1 MYKLNDVSNESKD
14 YINLYNMIPSLK
26 LNNPKKEKRN
36 SLNLTNL
43 SKPSINLRK
52 KSLLSENSNNTNSIN
67 KIQKIKDFMPNKENS
82 YNKKKDSI
90 SFKGTNFPICLSFMT
105 NSKNYINSI
114 NKKFKVRN
122 FHDFTDYKAVSDK
135 NNSSLINNNSHL
147 EKKNG
152 KRNIFYLKLNS
163 NKKSKE
169 IKKLMS
175 KINFSMNSQNK
186 NKINNKMFLESEN
199 NSNNSAINIKNYNY
213 FIGTI
218 DKSINFFDQKQIFKK
233 KENLKRIQKIKNT
246 KFNDLPKPKKNYMDL
261 FMNTSN
267 LKLDLSKKK
276 LQNILTKKLNLNLN
290 TSADVDLINKE
301 TSINDSKKSL
311 KPKSSSKI
319 SIPKIEINNNKSE
332 KEEIKEKNIEKMPE
346 KKSEKT
352 GIGGLPQ
359 LKKKIE
365 NKENKENK
373 ESNVNKPINKNFTTK
388 VSFAKLDEKKDQND
402 NEVRDRKKKFSNRK
416 SSMIEKVLQKRI
428 LYLHKKSQ
436 LKNKM
441 KFFDLVINK
450 RKNNIDKKSYDFLN
464 DLIEENNSSIKIKPA
479 KFLKE
484 SKNQIILSRKK
495 YVDRIISTQSEKLKY
510 DTYNYFSKYTDLLTM
525 KKNIMSSNTKIFNC
539 RFQYFSFKKNSI
551 LHILLYSY
559 ISIINKCGLD
569 INLKN
574 YIYSNLDF
582 SSINLPEVD
591 QDNTLKQSLILGGI
605 KRKKKENNEIFST
618 VKTKFIE
625 SKKYKYNKMVQNASL
640 YYIIKELDFYNI
652 LKTVNYLE
660 NENDANNGTNNFL
673 RRNKININNSPAS
686 KTSILRRKKSKNYM
700 TKRVKYTGRNN
711 SSENITRVPNSL
723 SILEDKKF
731 FSKEKGQLLKRF
743 RNSVSGNLIFYK
755 IVSKNN
761 FKRMLTKGSEEKDI
775 SDVSLQKEFQYMNK
789 VLSLIKAR
797 KLNKDLSYSKYD
809 LLKQIKDKENIES
822 ILRLFIIEGESMLFI
837 EYFNDVLKRID
848 INSKDSDGNT
858 FLILSIKSGMNYV
871 SKLLLD
877 KGANPN
883 IQNYEGNSA
892 LHFALSRKNF
902 GMADLLKFHGAKED
916 VINKR
921 GYNPWECLGKSIE
934 NAN

>member
-1 MYKLNDVSNESKD
+1 MYKLNDVSNDSKD

-36 SLNLTNL
+36 SLDLTNL
-43 SKPSINLRK
+43 SKPSIHSRK

-82 YNKKKDSI
+82 FNKNKDSI

-122 FHDFTDYKAVSDK
+122 FHDFNDYKTVPDK
-135 NNSSLINNNSHL
+135 NNSSLINNNSNL
-147 EKKNG
+147 EKRNE
-152 KRNIFYLKLNS
+152 KRNIINLKLNS

-233 KENLKRIQKIKNT
+233 KENLKRIQKLKNT
-246 KFNDLPKPKKNYMDL
+246 KFNDLPKRKKNYMDL

-301 TSINDSKKSL
+301 TSINDSKKSV

-332 KEEIKEKNIEKMPE
+332 KKEIKEKNIEKMPE

-373 ESNVNKPINKNFTTK
+373 EDNVNNRINKNFTTK
-388 VSFAKLDEKKDQND
+388 VSFAKLDEKKKQND
-402 NEVRDRKKKFSNRK
+402 NEVKERKKKFSNRK

-450 RKNNIDKKSYDFLN
+450 RKNNIDKESYNFLN
-464 DLIEENNSSIKIKPA
+464 DLIEENNSSIKVKPA

-495 YVDRIISTQSEKLKY
+495 YVDRIISHQNEKLNFN
-510 DTYNYFSKYTDLLTM
+510 TYNYFSKYADLLTI

-539 RFQYFSFKKNSI
+539 RFKYFSFKKNSI
-551 LHILLYSY
+551 LHILLFSY
-559 ISIINKCGLD
+559 ISIINKCTLD

-582 SSINLPEVD
+582 SSLNLPEVD
-591 QDNTLKQSLILGGI
+591 QDNTLTQSLILGGI
-605 KRKKKENNEIFST
+605 KRKKKENKEIFST

-625 SKKYKYNKMVQNASL
+625 SKKYKFNKMVQNASL
-640 YYIIKELDFYNI
+640 YFIIKELDFYNV
-652 LKTVNYLE
+652 LKAVNYLE
-660 NENDANNGTNNFL
+660 NENDANDGTNNFL
-673 RRNKININNSPAS
+673 SRNKIIINNSPTS
-686 KTSILRRKKSKNYM
+686 KTSILKRKKSKNYM

-711 SSENITRVPNSL
+711 SSENITHFSNSL

-761 FKRMLTKGSEEKDI
+761 FKRILTKGSEEKDI

-837 EYFNDVLKRID
+837 EYFNEVLKRID
-848 INSKDSDGNT
+848 INSKDSEGNT

-871 SKLLLD
+871 SKLLLE

-883 IQNYEGNSA
+883 IQNHDGNSA

-916 VINKR
+916 IINKR
-921 GYNPWECLGKSIE
+921 GFNPWECLGKSIE